1 MLMLAYR
8 KKVLEDARLGM
19 VLALI
24 KVSWLPFCH
33 VKMEK

>member
-24 KVSWLPFCH
+24 KVSWLSFCH
-33 VKMEK
+33 VKMKK